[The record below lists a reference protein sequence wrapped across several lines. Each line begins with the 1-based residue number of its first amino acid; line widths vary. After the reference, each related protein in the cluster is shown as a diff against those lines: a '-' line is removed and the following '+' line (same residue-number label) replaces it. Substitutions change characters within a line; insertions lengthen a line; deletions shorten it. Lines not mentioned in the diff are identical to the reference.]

1 MRGTLIA
8 LIALIATITM
18 ISSGMLGGCRSM
30 QGPVE
35 TRAYVVRATPESRS
49 ALSQA
54 VEKALDG
61 NQVMI
66 EGDALT
72 RDGVLV
78 IERPQRRDP
87 TALTAEGRDP
97 AKPGPT
103 ERFHLVKDGEH
114 CVLIH
119 DRTDRHYELIGTACA
134 PL

>member
-1 MRGTLIA
+1 MRATLVALVAIA
-8 LIALIATITM
+8 PC
-18 ISSGMLGGCRSM
+18 MLGGCRSM

-35 TRAYVVRATPESRS
+35 TRAYVVRPTPESRS

-61 NQVMI
+61 NQIMI

-78 IERPQRRDP
+78 VDRPQRRDP

-97 AKPGPT
+97 AKPGAT